1 MNEIAAALDQP
12 AQYWQIWNWV
22 SISIPNL
29 ITVTIMVLLFLAA
42 LFLPFPKDGGDA

>member
-1 MNEIAAALDQP
+1 MNEILGALDQP

-29 ITVTIMVLLFLAA
+29 ITVTIMVLLFVAA
-42 LFLPFPKDGGDA
+42 LFLPFPQDGGE